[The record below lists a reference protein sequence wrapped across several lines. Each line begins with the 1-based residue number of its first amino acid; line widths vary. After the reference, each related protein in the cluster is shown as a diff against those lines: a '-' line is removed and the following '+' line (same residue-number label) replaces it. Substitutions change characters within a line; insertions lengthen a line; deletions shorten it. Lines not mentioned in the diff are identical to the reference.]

1 MCLGIQKFYV
11 VECLIECLYHADR
24 RSPPAKSSNQ
34 GSCSNY
40 IHLSHYSLSKMFG
53 PLHFEENSYL
63 PWICLF
69 VSKGGEE
76 VTATAR
82 VHWYPPYDD
91 CRICPSIL
99 RALRRIL
106 FEWWR
111 YQRLG
116 VRNQTTPRGCCSLIH
131 DRVWDVETY
140 QAWLYSFRGAR
151 VQTCQAPA
159 RYTPERMEVDL
170 KISVR

>member
-40 IHLSHYSLSKMFG
+40 THLSHYSPSKMFG

-69 VSKGGEE
+69 VSKGGGG
-76 VTATAR
+76 VIATAR

-106 FEWWR
+106 FESWR
-111 YQRLG
+111 HQRLVLETKPHLEVAAAWSMIGSGMRKPIRRGSIPSG
-116 VRNQTTPRGCCSLIH
+116 VPECKLARHLQDTHLRGWRL
-131 DRVWDVETY
+131 T
-140 QAWLYSFRGAR
+140 
-151 VQTCQAPA
+151 
-159 RYTPERMEVDL
+159 
-170 KISVR
+170 